1 MADDLRYYYER
12 ELAYLR
18 RAGADFAR
26 RYPKIAGR
34 LELEETEAGDPH
46 VERLLEGVAF
56 LAARVH
62 HKIDEDFPE
71 ISEALLDVLYPQY
84 VRPVPS
90 ISLAQFHLDPDQ
102 GKLTSGLEIPSG
114 TELYTRPV
122 DGTPCKFRTCYD
134 TTLWPL
140 EVTDAGWVTPQELHP
155 PVRAGDAVAALRVEM
170 AARGDMSLE
179 ELEIENLRFHL
190 RGEGNLATTLYELL
204 ADDCLQ
210 ILLRDPDGGPASEP
224 VVLPPSALRPVGFE
238 EDEGVLPAPRQAF
251 LPYRLLTEYF
261 VFPEKYLFFD
271 LSGLDRVARAGF
283 GQRLEMVFLVGSFER
298 PERGELLETGVD
310 ARTLR
315 LGCSPIVNLFE
326 KTSEPVLFSQRKQ
339 EYPLVADAR
348 RRDAVATYAVN
359 EVIPVTPG
367 GEEPV
372 PFVPFH
378 SLRHGGADDRVYWY
392 AKRRLHGVGADEG
405 TDLFLSFVDLSG
417 RTVHPDLD
425 AVTARVTCH
434 NGDLPGRLPLG
445 EAEGDFELPGGGPV
459 SKVVALTRPTDVVQP
474 PLGRAQLWR
483 LISQLALNYVSL
495 IEGDG
500 EALREVL
507 RLHDFAG
514 TRAAE
519 QQIEGIVGLA
529 SEPSFARI
537 ESEHGLT
544 FARGHRVELD
554 LDEEKFAGGGVYL
567 FASVLE
573 RFLALCVSMNSFV
586 RLTARSRQ
594 REGILKEWA
603 PRAGHKRLL

>member
-122 DGTPCKFRTCYD
+122 DGAPCKFRTCYD

-140 EVTDAGWVTPQELHP
+140 EVTDAAWVTPQELHP
-155 PVRAGDAVAALRVEM
+155 PVRAGDAVGAFRAEM
-170 AARGDMSLE
+170 SARGDMSLE
-179 ELEIENLRFHL
+179 DLEIQTLRFHL

-210 ILLRDPDGGPASEP
+210 ILLRDPDAGPGSEP

-283 GQRLEMVFLVGSFER
+283 GERLEMVFLVGSFER
-298 PERGELLETGVD
+298 PERGELLETGVS
-310 ARTLR
+310 ARTVR
-315 LGCSPIVNLFE
+315 LGCTPIVNLFE
-326 KTSEPVLFSQRKQ
+326 KTSEPVLLSQRKQ

-405 TDLFLSFVDLSG
+405 TDMFLSFVDLSG

-425 AVTARVTCH
+425 AVTARVTCY

-445 EAEGDFELPGGGPV
+445 EAESDFELPGGGPV

-519 QQIEGIVGLA
+519 QQIEGITGLS

-544 FARGHRVELD
+544 FARGHRVDLE

-603 PRAGHKRLL
+603 PRAGRKPLL

>member
-18 RAGADFAR
+18 RSGAEFAR

-90 ISLAQFHLDPDQ
+90 VSLVEFHLDPEQ
-102 GKLTSGLEIPSG
+102 GKLTSGLEVPAG

-122 DGTPCKFRTCYD
+122 DGAPCKFRTCYD

-140 EVTDAGWVTPQELHP
+140 EVTDAGWVSPQRLRP
-155 PVRAGDAVAALRVEM
+155 AVRAGDAVAALRVEL
-170 AARGDMSLE
+170 ATGGDTALE
-179 ELEIENLRFHL
+179 ELEIETLRFHL

-204 ADDCLQ
+204 SHDCSR
-210 ILLRDPDGGPASEP
+210 ILLRDPDAGPGSEP
-224 VVLPPSALRPVGFE
+224 LVLPSSALAAVGFD
-238 EDEGVLPAPRQAF
+238 EDEGILPAPRRAF

-271 LSGLDRVARAGF
+271 LSGLDRAAAAGF
-283 GQRLEMVFLVGSFER
+283 GQRLELVFLVEAFQR
-298 PERGELLETGVD
+298 PERGELLETGVSE
-310 ARTLR
+310 RTVR
-315 LGCSPIVNLFE
+315 LGCTPIVNLFQ
-326 KTSEPVLFSQRKQ
+326 KTSEPVLLSQRKQ
-339 EYPLVADAR
+339 EYPVVADAR
-348 RRDAVATYAVN
+348 RRGSVATHSVDQ
-359 EVIPVTPG
+359 VIPVTPG
-367 GEEPV
+367 REEPV

-392 AKRRLHGVGADEG
+392 AKRRLHGTGSGEG
-405 TDLFLSFVDLSG
+405 TEMSLSFVDLSG

-425 AVTARVTCH
+425 AVTARVTCY
-434 NGDLPGRLPLG
+434 NGDLPGRLSLG
-445 EAEGDFELPGGGPV
+445 DREGDFELPGGGPV
-459 SKVVALTRPTDVVQP
+459 SRVVALTRPTDVVQP

-483 LISQLALNYVSL
+483 LISQLALNYVSVV
-495 IEGDG
+495 EDGG

-507 RLHDFAG
+507 RLHDFG
-514 TRAAE
+514 GSRAAE
-519 QQIEGIVGLA
+519 QQIEGIVGVE

-544 FARGHRVELD
+544 FARGHHVSLE
-554 LDEEKFAGGGVYL
+554 LDEESFAGGGVYL
-567 FASVLE
+567 FSSVLE

-594 REGILKEWA
+594 REGILEEWP
-603 PRAGHKRLL
+603 PRAGRKPLL